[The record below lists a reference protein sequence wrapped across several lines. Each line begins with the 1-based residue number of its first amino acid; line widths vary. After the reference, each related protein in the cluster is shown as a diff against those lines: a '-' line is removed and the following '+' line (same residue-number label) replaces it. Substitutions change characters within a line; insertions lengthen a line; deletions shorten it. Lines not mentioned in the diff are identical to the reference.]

1 MKKCDDEAFVMRIFL
16 ADDQS
21 RVRYGLRI
29 LLEQQRGW
37 RVIGEA
43 WEAQDLLCQVEQ
55 RCPDVVL
62 LDWGLPG
69 LAGTDLIPTL
79 RGICPELYVIVFSGR
94 LEVREAALKSG
105 CDVFVSK
112 TDPPERL
119 LKAIKSIYDFGKRAK
134 KIVDEHTYHED
145 NS

>member
-1 MKKCDDEAFVMRIFL
+1 MKKSNDEAVAMRIFL

-21 RVRYGLRI
+21 RVRYGLRV
-29 LLEQQRGW
+29 LLEQQGW
-37 RVIGEA
+37 KVVGEA
-43 WEAQDLLCQVEQ
+43 WEAQDLLCQVEG

-69 LAGTDLIPTL
+69 LAETDLIPAL
-79 RGICPELYVIVFSGR
+79 RGICPELNVIVFSGR

-105 CDVFVSK
+105 CDIFVNK

-119 LKAIKSIYDFGKRAK
+119 LEAIKSIYECGSAARSLLSQ
-134 KIVDEHTYHED
+134 EGY
-145 NS
+145 